1 MVTSTPGT
9 KPLRSDAQRNR
20 ERIVASARALFAESG
35 TDVSVEQITK
45 HAGVGMGTLYRHFAT
60 KEELLDAVLE
70 GTFEEIVDAANAALE
85 EEDAWAGFAGFLEA
99 ALALHAENRGLKD
112 VLASRD
118 DGLERARAMRGRVWP
133 LLRRVTERAHAEG
146 TLRADFT
153 AEDLPIVFWTSTRV
167 IELTSAVAPELW
179 RRHLALLLDGLRAE
193 SASPLPQPPL
203 TETELARVSAGRRR

>member
-1 MVTSTPGT
+1 
-9 KPLRSDAQRNR
+9 
-20 ERIVASARALFAESG
+20 
-35 TDVSVEQITK
+35 
-45 HAGVGMGTLYRHFAT
+45 
-60 KEELLDAVLE
+60 
-70 GTFEEIVDAANAALE
+70 
-85 EEDAWAGFAGFLEA
+85 
-99 ALALHAENRGLKD
+99 
-112 VLASRD
+112 
-118 DGLERARAMRGRVWP
+118 VWP